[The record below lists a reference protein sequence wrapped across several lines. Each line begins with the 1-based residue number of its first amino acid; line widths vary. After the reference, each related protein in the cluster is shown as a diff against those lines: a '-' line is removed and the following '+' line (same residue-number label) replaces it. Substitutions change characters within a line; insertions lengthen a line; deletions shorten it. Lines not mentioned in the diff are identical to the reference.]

1 MTAFIFIVRFIDI
14 YAHISVRS
22 TYFQS
27 FIMNLIMKNN
37 INCYIYIRSHAY
49 ALYKIISNLFEQKLE
64 NALCIFWTNTEYN
77 SGLYLKRSEMPRGCP
92 VFIISAFFILEYGKM
107 ENSGLDISVETVDSS
122 EIFGCIVQCTHI
134 EIRTCKYKM
143 HSVF

>member
-1 MTAFIFIVRFIDI
+1 
-14 YAHISVRS
+14 
-22 TYFQS
+22 
-27 FIMNLIMKNN
+27 MK
-37 INCYIYIRSHAY
+37 CREGD
-49 ALYKIISNLFEQKLE
+49 L
-64 NALCIFWTNTEYN
+64 
-77 SGLYLKRSEMPRGCP
+77 CP

-143 HSVF
+143 HSGF